1 MRMTK
6 TMNPESGDFFMR
18 QLRSLSALALSAV
31 ILTGC
36 DLDLT
41 NPNAPTEETV
51 LPDPE
56 GIMSLAVGMQGQMAG
71 SMLAYV
77 RAPALVTDE
86 WAPGSA
92 ALADVRSMFAADVDP
107 SFGIVGTPY
116 QSTYRIFRSA
126 DNLIENAD
134 QVGLPAPMATGI
146 TALARLHRA
155 MALGYAILHY
165 REVPIETAFEGGV
178 PQPRDVV
185 LEEIISQLRAAEA
198 DLGTVSDAELSG
210 FRSRVLDPNFDLRN
224 TVQAMLARYLLI
236 AGRYD
241 EAIAAAEN
249 VSPSV
254 LSAYSYTGGDRN
266 PVQNYAFG
274 LNYVT
279 PLMSFAREAEAGDQ
293 RVDFW
298 VDTTEVRVIEGV
310 EVATMEAYSGQS
322 DPFPV
327 YLPGEMLLIRAE
339 AHARLNNLDEARRL
353 INEVRTQ
360 CDAPVNEPTACLEPL
375 SDAELA
381 TAEDILAQILYE
393 RRYELYQQGLRW
405 EDIRRL
411 GQYVDQQP
419 RIEFLPLPQSECLI
433 NPNVAC

>member
-18 QLRSLSALALSAV
+18 QLRPLSTLALSAV

>member
-1 MRMTK
+1 MRH
-6 TMNPESGDFFMR
+6 
-18 QLRSLSALALSAV
+18 LRPVGALALSAV
-31 ILTGC
+31 LLTGC

-41 NPNAPTEETV
+41 NPNAPTEGTV
-51 LPDPE
+51 LPDPD

-86 WAPGSA
+86 WGPGPA
-92 ALADVRSMFAADVDP
+92 ALADVRSMFSAEVDP
-107 SFGIVGTPY
+107 SFGIVGAPY

-126 DNLIENAD
+126 DNLIENAGL
-134 QVGLPAPMATGI
+134 VGLPSAMATGI
-146 TALARLHRA
+146 TALARLHKA

-165 REVPIETAFEGGV
+165 REVPIETGFEGGV
-178 PQPRDVV
+178 PRSREVV
-185 LEEIISQLRAAEA
+185 LGEVISLLRAAEA
-198 DLGTVSDAELSG
+198 DLATVSDAELSG
-210 FRSRVLDPNFDLRN
+210 FRTRVLDPNFDLRN
-224 TVQAMLARYLLI
+224 SVQAMLARYLLI
-236 AGRYD
+236 AGQYG
-241 EAIAAAEN
+241 EAIGAAEN

-279 PLMSFAREAEAGDQ
+279 PLMRFAREAEPGDA

-298 VDTTEVRVIEGV
+298 VDTTEVRTIEGV
-310 EVATMEAYSGQS
+310 EVATMEAYSSQS

-339 AHARLNNLDEARRL
+339 AHARQGDLGAARAL

-360 CDAPVNEPTACLEPL
+360 CESPVAEPTACLEPL
-375 SDAELA
+375 TEAELA
-381 TAEDILAQILYE
+381 TAEDIFAQILYE

-405 EDIRRL
+405 EDLRRL
-411 GQYVDQQP
+411 GGFAGQQP

>member
-1 MRMTK
+1 
-6 TMNPESGDFFMR
+6 MR
-18 QLRSLSALALSAV
+18 QLRPLSALALSVV

-107 SFGIVGTPY
+107 SFGIVGSPY

-198 DLGTVSDAELSG
+198 DLATVSDAELSG
-210 FRSRVLDPNFDLRN
+210 FRNRVLDPNFDLRN

-236 AGRYD
+236 AERYE

-279 PLMSFAREAEAGDQ
+279 PLMSFAREAEAGDE

-310 EVATMEAYSGQS
+310 EVATMEAYSSQS

-327 YLPGEMLLIRAE
+327 YLPGEMLLIGAE
-339 AHARLNNLDEARRL
+339 AHARLGILDEARRL

-375 SDAELA
+375 TDAELE
-381 TAEDILAQILYE
+381 TTEDILAQILHE

-411 GQYVDQQP
+411 GEFADVEP

>member
-6 TMNPESGDFFMR
+6 TMNPESGGFFMR
-18 QLRSLSALALSAV
+18 QLRPLSALALSVV

-107 SFGIVGTPY
+107 SFGIVGSPY

-198 DLGTVSDAELSG
+198 DLATVSDAELSG
-210 FRSRVLDPNFDLRN
+210 FRNRVLDPNFDLRN

-236 AGRYD
+236 AERYE

-279 PLMSFAREAEAGDQ
+279 PLMSFAREAEAGDE

-310 EVATMEAYSGQS
+310 EVATMEAYSSQS

-339 AHARLNNLDEARRL
+339 AHARLGILDEARRL

-375 SDAELA
+375 TDAELE
-381 TAEDILAQILYE
+381 TMEDILAQILHE

-411 GQYVDQQP
+411 GEFADVEP